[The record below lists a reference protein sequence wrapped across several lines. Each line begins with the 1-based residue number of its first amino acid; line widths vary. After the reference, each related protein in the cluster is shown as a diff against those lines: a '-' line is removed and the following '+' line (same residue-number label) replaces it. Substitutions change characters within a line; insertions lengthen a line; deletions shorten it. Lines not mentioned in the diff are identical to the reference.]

1 MQNNYYLELEKRVTK
16 ITQLRNIL
24 VVAQWDFSTYLPY
37 NAAESKGKEIA
48 ALSSFIS
55 ILETED
61 EIELLI
67 NKSFQKSEYL
77 DKWQLQN
84 LNLIAKTYRH
94 GKAIDQSLQREYIE
108 ASTKCEFIWREARLK
123 NDFKKLE
130 PYLDN
135 VFNIIREIA
144 SIKSEKFN
152 IPKYGILLDQFDPDR
167 KEGELNKIF
176 QHTKKHLPALISQ
189 ILEKQKDYKIIPLSK
204 SIDVKTQEKISTRIA
219 ETIGFDFKKGRI
231 DQSVHPFSTGRNDDV
246 RITTKYDEVNILDNI
261 YSVLHEAG
269 HGLYLQNLPS
279 KYKNQPVGD
288 FQGMAFHES
297 QSLFMEKQIGINKYF
312 LEFLSKL
319 LHDEFDIRGNEY
331 SAENLYNLKTLV
343 KPSLIRIEADEVTYP
358 MHVIIRYE
366 IERAII
372 NNEICARDLPKLWKE
387 KTQEYLGITP
397 DSDKNGCMQDIHW
410 VSGLFG
416 YFSTYYTGSIIS
428 SMLANNMK
436 NKGLDINTAIKNNDF
451 CSINSFLNKN
461 LRYHGSGVN
470 GNKLLELS
478 TGSSEISTDIFF
490 NYLKEKYL
498 DG

>member
-1 MQNNYYLELEKRVTK
+1 MKNNYYSDLEKRVTK

-24 VVAQWDFSTYLPY
+24 VIAQWDFSTYLPY
-37 NAAESKGKEIA
+37 SAAESKGKEIA

-55 ILETED
+55 TLETDD

-144 SIKSEKFN
+144 SIKSKKFN
-152 IPKYGILLDQFDPDR
+152 KPKYESLLDQFDPDR
-167 KEGELNKIF
+167 KEDELNKIF
-176 QHTKKHLPALISQ
+176 QHTKKHLPSLISQ

-269 HGLYLQNLPS
+269 HGLYLQNLPY

-319 LHDEFDIRGNEY
+319 LHDEFDIKGNEY
-331 SAENLYNLKTLV
+331 SAENLSKAL
-343 KPSLIRIEADEVTYP
+343 
-358 MHVIIRYE
+358 
-366 IERAII
+366 
-372 NNEICARDLPKLWKE
+372 
-387 KTQEYLGITP
+387 
-397 DSDKNGCMQDIHW
+397 
-410 VSGLFG
+410 
-416 YFSTYYTGSIIS
+416 
-428 SMLANNMK
+428 
-436 NKGLDINTAIKNNDF
+436 
-451 CSINSFLNKN
+451 
-461 LRYHGSGVN
+461 
-470 GNKLLELS
+470 
-478 TGSSEISTDIFF
+478 
-490 NYLKEKYL
+490 
-498 DG
+498 